1 MKTYFLNIDG
11 VPVRVKASWMQIL
24 NFKVIF
30 KIDENVVRMYD
41 MNKVNLYFDD
51 LSYDD
56 WLTTEIDDK

>member
-11 VPVRVKASWMQIL
+11 VPVRIKASWMQIL

-30 KIDENVVRMYD
+30 KDSKANVVRMYD

-51 LSYDD
+51 LSDN
-56 WLTTEIDDK
+56 E